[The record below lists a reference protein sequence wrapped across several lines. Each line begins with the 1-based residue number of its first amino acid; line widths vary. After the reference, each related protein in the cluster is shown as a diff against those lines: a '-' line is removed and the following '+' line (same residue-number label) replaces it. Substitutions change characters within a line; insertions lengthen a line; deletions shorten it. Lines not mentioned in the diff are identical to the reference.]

1 MEALKR
7 EMEQRGYE
15 ILGPITKGW
24 SSDKKFLMSDRE
36 GGRLV
41 LRAAAIER
49 LEQKRQEFAFLSR
62 VAALGVPTS
71 QPVCFGVCADWVY
84 MVLRWVD
91 GEDMEQVLLQQS
103 LSDEEQ
109 YQLGV
114 QASRLLKQI
123 HALPLSQEQQKQ
135 QLTGKRMEHKL
146 MQLKRYEESGV
157 RMPQDRRLIEEIRKK
172 SRALSCR
179 PAAWCHGDF
188 HAGNLVYTPQRSVAV
203 IDFNRFDLIDP
214 YEEFYKVELFDTE
227 VSVPFAAGR
236 LDGYFGTKVPT
247 EFWQV
252 HRIYLMQAIL
262 YSIVWAQPFGPE
274 EVDGMTSR
282 YLRAMQQ
289 YGGFEREIP
298 LWYERYKNR

>member
-1 MEALKR
+1 MERLKQ
-7 EMEQRGYE
+7 EMEGRGYR
-15 ILGPITKGW
+15 ILSLIEKGW

-36 GGRLV
+36 GSRLV
-41 LRAAAIER
+41 LRVAAIGQ
-49 LEQKRQEFAFLSR
+49 LEQKQREFDFVSR

-71 QPVCFGVCADWVY
+71 QPVCLGVCADWVY

-91 GEDMEQVLLQQS
+91 GEEMGQVLLGQS
-103 LSDEEQ
+103 LSGEEQ
-109 YQLGV
+109 YRLGV

-123 HALPLSQEQQKQ
+123 HSLPLSREQQL
-135 QLTGKRMEHKL
+135 LTGRRIEHKRM
-146 MQLKRYEESGV
+146 QLRRYEESGV
-157 RMPQDRRLIEEIRKK
+157 RMPQDRRLIERIRKE

-203 IDFNRFDLIDP
+203 IDFNRFGLMDP

-227 VSVPFAAGR
+227 VSVPFAADR
-236 LDGYFGTKVPT
+236 LDGYFDTQIPT
-247 EFWQV
+247 EFWQA
-252 HRIYLMQAIL
+252 HRLYLMQSIL

-274 EVDGMTSR
+274 EVDGMKNR

-289 YGGFEREIP
+289 YDGFEREIP